1 MREIVEDLVEIFIQ
15 DIDDGCTVMKDDEV
29 QDFIL
34 STTLEEIEDISKLV
48 TDKIMSDSNA
58 MNEIE
63 DIILNRIDKYLHET
77 VKEQIK
83 YKS

>member
-29 QDFIL
+29 QNFIL

-48 TDKIMSDSNA
+48 TDKIID
-58 MNEIE
+58 EIE

>member
-1 MREIVEDLVEIFIQ
+1 MKEAIKDLVNSFIV
-15 DIDDGCTVMKDDEV
+15 DIDEGCTVMKDDEV

-34 STTLEEIEDISKLV
+34 NTNLKEIIEIATIV
-48 TDKIMSDSNA
+48 TDKIMSDSDA